1 MEHIKKNICIEEES
15 RERDKSESSYDDS
28 KANVMDN
35 VEHSNKYK
43 KKGKHLDPKFK
54 NKSKEPCLFLENWN
68 TMQKIAEIKS
78 NQRMR
83 EI

>member
-1 MEHIKKNICIEEES
+1 MMTQKPMSWTMLNTQT
-15 RERDKSESSYDDS
+15 
-28 KANVMDN
+28 NT
-35 VEHSNKYK
+35 K